1 MQITNTCTGNHIQ
14 TFKCLRNIT
23 IFQQQG
29 IEVTSRDC
37 CYDVTTN
44 GYHKCGFKV
53 KAHNGCTNVIVIL
66 EITACK
72 YKAVVWQHTLNL
84 ELNNSILR
92 SMYLSPLC
100 YIKFSILNIAQCI
113 KLASSSHLLPP
124 PILPPLP

>member
-53 KAHNGCTNVIVIL
+53 EAHNGCTNVIAIL
-66 EITACK
+66 EITECK

-84 ELNNSILR
+84 ELNN
-92 SMYLSPLC
+92 P
-100 YIKFSILNIAQCI
+100 FWEVCI
-113 KLASSSHLLPP
+113 FHHYVIYKVLHNL
-124 PILPPLP
+124 